1 MGEEEKRK
9 SFDEKLRALNTLI
22 ATQNKGLR
30 LESMLM
36 LQNMDPTKVQKTN
49 GRLAKKI
56 EEVRKKLH
64 DEWVESADDIRSEV
78 TIANGQIEKA
88 VKAIE
93 KRVKIAENIVK
104 AVGYIDRVV
113 ETASRLLATIS

>member
-1 MGEEEKRK
+1 MGKEGKGK
-9 SFDEKLRALNTLI
+9 SFDEKLSALNKLI

-36 LQNMDPTKVQKTN
+36 LQNIDPTKVQKAN
-49 GRLAKKI
+49 SRLAKKI
-56 EEVRKKLH
+56 EELRKKLH
-64 DEWVESADDIRSEV
+64 DEWVESADDIQTEV

-88 VKAIE
+88 IKAIE

-113 ETASRLLATIS
+113 EAASKVLAIIS

>member
-1 MGEEEKRK
+1 MGEEGKGK

-36 LQNMDPTKVQKTN
+36 LQNRDPTKVQKAN
-49 GRLAKKI
+49 SRLAKKI
-56 EEVRKKLH
+56 EQLRRKLH
-64 DEWVESADDIRSEV
+64 DEWVESADDVQREV
-78 TIANGQIEKA
+78 TIANGQIEEA
-88 VKAIE
+88 IKAIE
-93 KRVKIAENIVK
+93 KRIKIAENIVK

-113 ETASRLLATIS
+113 ETASKVLAAIS

>member
-36 LQNMDPTKVQKTN
+36 LQNMDPTKVQKAN
-49 GRLAKKI
+49 SRLAKKI

>member
-1 MGEEEKRK
+1 MGEEGKGK

-30 LESMLM
+30 LESRLM
-36 LQNMDPTKVQKTN
+36 LQNMDPTKVQKAN
-49 GRLAKKI
+49 NRLAKKI
-56 EEVRKKLH
+56 EQLRGKIH
-64 DEWVESADDIRSEV
+64 DEWVESADDIQREV
-78 TIANGQIEKA
+78 SIANGQIERA
-88 VKAIE
+88 IKAIE

-113 ETASRLLATIS
+113 ETASKVLATIS

>member
-88 VKAIE
+88 IKAIE